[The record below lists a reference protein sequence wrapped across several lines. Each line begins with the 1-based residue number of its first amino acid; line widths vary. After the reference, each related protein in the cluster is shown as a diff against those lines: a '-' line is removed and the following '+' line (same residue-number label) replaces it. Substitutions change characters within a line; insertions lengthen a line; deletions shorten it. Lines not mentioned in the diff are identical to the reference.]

1 MCRFAQYKTL
11 LIPFFF
17 TEQNSTWSRI
27 RSGSW
32 RTEMMCLRSGKLMNQ
47 FYVNEP
53 SAFETPFFFLLCPYP
68 VVYYPNSHMT
78 TNANKRMKLLDL
90 VERETGLLGRISHLP
105 GPHRTR
111 LFKVHCVTRHTRQS
125 LPVGSSKT
133 PAVGGS
139 SHSCWLVW
147 LLGPSE
153 TFSV

>member
-53 SAFETPFFFLLCPYP
+53 SAFETPFILYRTVPAP
-68 VVYYPNSHMT
+68 S
-78 TNANKRMKLLDL
+78 
-90 VERETGLLGRISHLP
+90 LGWV
-105 GPHRTR
+105 
-111 LFKVHCVTRHTRQS
+111 FKK
-125 LPVGSSKT
+125 SSR
-133 PAVGGS
+133 
-139 SHSCWLVW
+139 
-147 LLGPSE
+147 
-153 TFSV
+153 